1 MTRFVRAI
9 ANYAAAASAVCLL
22 LLMIVTFVD
31 VMGRYFFKSALP
43 FTVETVQVGMGLV
56 VFFGLALTTLD
67 NGHITVDVISSA
79 LPRRIGRAFG
89 IVSAICSIA
98 FFSLMA
104 WQLWERTLSFKRD
117 GLTTE
122 ILLLPVYPVAFVMA
136 LAAAFAALVC
146 IYLVFQPGEGSK

>member
-1 MTRFVRAI
+1 MARLVRAI
-9 ANYAAAASAVCLL
+9 ANYAAAISAVCLL
-22 LLMIVTFVD
+22 ALMSVTFVD
-31 VMGRYFFKSALP
+31 VMGRYFFGAALP
-43 FTVETVQVGMGLV
+43 FTVEVVQVGMGLV

-79 LPRRIGRAFG
+79 LPPSIGRVLG
-89 IVSAICSIA
+89 AIAAVCSIA

-122 ILLLPVYPVAFVMA
+122 ILLMPVYPVAFIMA
-136 LAAAFAALVC
+136 VAAAFAALVC
-146 IYLVFQPGEGSK
+146 IYLIFQPGEGSK